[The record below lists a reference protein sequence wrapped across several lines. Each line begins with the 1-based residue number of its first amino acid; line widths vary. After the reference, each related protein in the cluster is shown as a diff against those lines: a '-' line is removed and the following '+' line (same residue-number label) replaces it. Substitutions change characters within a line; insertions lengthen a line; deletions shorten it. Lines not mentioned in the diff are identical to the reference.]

1 MGNPIEIAVTVT
13 DSSYRRRVE
22 KQIRGLLILTQY
34 EAYVDTVNLPD
45 DTLEIT
51 VDVMSPTES
60 QQLKQK
66 LTEINEVASVC

>member
-22 KQIRGLLILTQY
+22 KHIRGLLILTNY
-34 EAYVDTVNLPD
+34 DSYVDTVNLPD

-51 VDVMSPTES
+51 VAVDSPTEG

-66 LTEINEVASVC
+66 LTAIDEVSSVS